1 MAEAGAPR
9 TVDDPGDRRSFEL
22 HRVGGVLAATVVGAI
37 TGAVMASVQH
47 LTVTTILGRVKAA
60 PLPVIAICP
69 VIGLL
74 LAAACLRWL
83 ARGASPAIADEYIRN
98 IHDPAP
104 LAVGPAPGRV
114 AASIATIGL
123 GGALGMEAVA
133 LYAGGAIGTFAESR
147 LGRFLTREDSKMLMV
162 AGAAA
167 GVAAI
172 FHTPVTGAVFA
183 LEVPFR
189 GRLGRRHVVPVLAGS
204 LAGYVTA
211 VAIVGDERLFPVRGH
226 VHFSWRDLAVA
237 LVLGIVAGAFAHV
250 FARVMRSAKSIAK
263 RAPLAARIPIAG
275 ALMAGIV
282 LLAST
287 IAEGG
292 TILGPGYVVTRWAL
306 DPTHSVGII
315 LGILLLRTAASA
327 VTLAGGG
334 VGGLFIPLVAAGALT
349 GRAVGGATGHAED
362 PMYAVVGAA
371 AFLAAG
377 YRVPL
382 AAITFVAETTGRA
395 GFIVPAMVAAFA
407 AEITMGTTSVSAE
420 QRDDAEAGW

>member
-1 MAEAGAPR
+1 
-9 TVDDPGDRRSFEL
+9 
-22 HRVGGVLAATVVGAI
+22 
-37 TGAVMASVQH
+37 
-47 LTVTTILGRVKAA
+47 
-60 PLPVIAICP
+60 
-69 VIGLL
+69 
-74 LAAACLRWL
+74 
-83 ARGASPAIADEYIRN
+83 
-98 IHDPAP
+98 
-104 LAVGPAPGRV
+104 
-114 AASIATIGL
+114 
-123 GGALGMEAVA
+123 
-133 LYAGGAIGTFAESR
+133 
-147 LGRFLTREDSKMLMV
+147 MLMV

-226 VHFSWRDLAVA
+226 VHFAWRDLAVA

>member
-1 MAEAGAPR
+1 
-9 TVDDPGDRRSFEL
+9 
-22 HRVGGVLAATVVGAI
+22 
-37 TGAVMASVQH
+37 
-47 LTVTTILGRVKAA
+47 
-60 PLPVIAICP
+60 
-69 VIGLL
+69 
-74 LAAACLRWL
+74 
-83 ARGASPAIADEYIRN
+83 
-98 IHDPAP
+98 
-104 LAVGPAPGRV
+104 
-114 AASIATIGL
+114 
-123 GGALGMEAVA
+123 
-133 LYAGGAIGTFAESR
+133 
-147 LGRFLTREDSKMLMV
+147 
-162 AGAAA
+162 
-167 GVAAI
+167 
-172 FHTPVTGAVFA
+172 
-183 LEVPFR
+183 
-189 GRLGRRHVVPVLAGS
+189 
-204 LAGYVTA
+204 
-211 VAIVGDERLFPVRGH
+211 VRGH
-226 VHFSWRDLAVA
+226 VDFAWRDLAVA
-237 LVLGIVAGAFAHV
+237 LVLGIVAGAFAHL
-250 FARVMRSAKSIAK
+250 FARVMRIAKSIAK

-275 ALMAGIV
+275 GLMAGIV

-287 IAEGG
+287 IADGG

-315 LGILLLRTAASA
+315 LGMLLLRTAASA

-362 PMYAVVGAA
+362 PLYAVVGAA